1 MITTDGGSAKLIDAF
16 SGDVMGSIR
25 ATGAAKRVGQSCYT
39 PDGSMIV
46 NGDETGKVHVYDSKR
61 GQLVSS
67 YSNKIFGGWT
77 IQDGTVNSLNLTLW
91 KVFILLIF

>member
-1 MITTDGGSAKLIDAF
+1 
-16 SGDVMGSIR
+16 MGSIR

-61 GQLVSS
+61 GQLVSE
-67 YSNKIFGGWT
+67 YLHKIFGGWYHRRE
-77 IQDGTVNSLNLTLW
+77 QPYSDPGESLYPVDFL
-91 KVFILLIF
+91 KRDIFDSFIIFLREA

>member
-25 ATGAAKRVGQSCYT
+25 AIGAAKRVRQSCYT

-46 NGDETGKVHVYDSKR
+46 NGYET
-61 GQLVSS
+61 
-67 YSNKIFGGWT
+67 
-77 IQDGTVNSLNLTLW
+77 
-91 KVFILLIF
+91 

>member
-16 SGDVMGSIR
+16 SGDLMGSIR

-61 GQLVSS
+61 GQLVS
-67 YSNKIFGGWT
+67 YNDKI
-77 IQDGTVNSLNLTLW
+77 LYYC
-91 KVFILLIF
+91 

>member
-1 MITTDGGSAKLIDAF
+1 MVFTTYFKFGPSIVLLVYFLAKYIFKIILTTEGGSAKLIDVF

-25 ATGAAKRVGQSCYT
+25 AIGAAKLVRQSCYT

-61 GQLVSS
+61 GQLVS
-67 YSNKIFGGWT
+67 
-77 IQDGTVNSLNLTLW
+77 
-91 KVFILLIF
+91 